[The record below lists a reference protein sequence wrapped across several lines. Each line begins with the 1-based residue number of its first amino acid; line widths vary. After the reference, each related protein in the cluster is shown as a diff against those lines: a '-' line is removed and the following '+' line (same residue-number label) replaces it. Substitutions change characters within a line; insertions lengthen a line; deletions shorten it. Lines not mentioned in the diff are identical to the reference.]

1 MTSRNIIRLVILAAA
16 VGTSRMRSCITPMAA
31 RSPQPPQRFRPTP
44 KNSNSARS
52 TFKTCDLAQK
62 NSGATTSAFCA
73 PFSVPENRDD
83 ANSRKIDLRLAL
95 IKSDAAA
102 ADADIVVFLAG
113 GPGQAAV
120 DTWPQV
126 AGSFAPLR
134 KHHHILLL
142 DQRGTGQSNPLTCK
156 HADDETDTGEEFDA
170 AKAEQ
175 RIRTCLDEVSK
186 KADPRFYTTT
196 IAADDLEAV
205 RAALG
210 NPTFDLVGISYGT
223 RMAQQYAMRHPDG
236 VRSIVL
242 DSVAPN
248 EIALGQDF
256 AANLENSLKAEFAA
270 CTNTPACQ
278 KAFGDPYAN
287 LYTLRDQ
294 LRANPRDFDYHNPTT
309 FKNDKKRLDQYAL
322 TGLVRMFAYTPE
334 TAALLPL
341 SISQGLHGDFTPLL
355 GQSELLKGDLADLT
369 DNGMQMS
376 VICSEDADLI
386 KPRPEDDKTLL
397 GNLHDQKPAGDVL
410 GVAARHATGGFP
422 CAVRIRQTRARARR
436 RIRSRHAARV
446 WRTGDEES
454 LERETHHR
462 QRPGPQRDRPR
473 LHSETGRGFR
483 RRPQTERPRR
493 EMRRPPRPHAGFHR
507 LQRRR
512 AIRNCHDRDQATAQD
527 IRQGRRGHDVSFL
540 ARDGEITGL
549 LGPNG
554 AGKTTT
560 LRCLYTLMK
569 PDSGQ
574 ILVDGIDAAQRSAR
588 RAPPARRA
596 ARRARSVQTPH
607 RAREHRIL
615 RPSARSG

>member
-1 MTSRNIIRLVILAAA
+1 MTTRNILRLVILAGAIAYVAYAKLHHPEGGAKPETAA
-16 VGTSRMRSCITPMAA
+16 AIPTNAKEFTLGTLA
-31 RSPQPPQRFRPTP
+31 
-44 KNSNSARS
+44 
-52 TFKTCDLAQK
+52 FKACDIKQK

-73 PFSVPENRDD
+73 PFSVPENRNDK
-83 ANSRKIDLRLAL
+83 NGRKIDLRLAL

-156 HADDETDTGEEFDA
+156 HSEDETDTGEDFDA

-175 RIRTCLDEVSK
+175 HMRACLDEVSK

-196 IAADDLEAV
+196 VAADDLEAV

-210 NPTFDLVGISYGT
+210 NPAFDLVGISYGT

-256 AANLENSLKAEFAA
+256 AMNLENSLKAEFAA
-270 CTNTPACQ
+270 CTNTPAC
-278 KAFGDPYAN
+278 KNAFGDSYAN
-287 LYTLRDQ
+287 LFALRDQ

-309 FKNDKKRLDQYAL
+309 FKSDKKRLNQYAL

-341 SISQGLHGDFTPLL
+341 SISHGLQGDFTPLL
-355 GQSELLKGDLADLT
+355 GQTELLKGDLADLT

-386 KPRPEDDKTLL
+386 APRPEDEKTLL
-397 GNLHDQKPAGDVL
+397 GNLLIKSLQSTCAIWPHGTRPSDFHAPYKTDKPVLVLEGELDPVTPPTYGEQVMKNLSNAKLIVAKGQGHNVL
-410 GVAARHATGGFP
+410 G
-422 CAVRIRQTRARARR
+422 
-436 RIRSRHAARV
+436 
-446 WRTGDEES
+446 
-454 LERETHHR
+454 
-462 QRPGPQRDRPR
+462 
-473 LHSETGRGFR
+473 RGCIPKVVEDFVDNLK
-483 RRPQTERPRR
+483 PKD
-493 EMRRPPRPHAGFHR
+493 
-507 LQRRR
+507 LDVK
-512 AIRNCHDRDQATAQD
+512 CVDQ
-527 IRQGRRGHDVSFL
+527 
-540 ARDGEITGL
+540 
-549 LGPNG
+549 LGVTPAFIDFNG
-554 AGKTTT
+554 A
-560 LRCLYTLMK
+560 
-569 PDSGQ
+569 
-574 ILVDGIDAAQRSAR
+574 
-588 RAPPARRA
+588 AP
-596 ARRARSVQTPH
+596 
-607 RAREHRIL
+607 
-615 RPSARSG
+615 